1 MPPEVSNALVGA
13 IVATITA
20 MAAAAAL
27 LPPYIKRQMDIR
39 QKAQEAK
46 LLDEQKKSDDALAEA
61 KQAREAEVEQRK
73 QFSRLIDTLINERT
87 GVAAQQE
94 VMVKALTNSVTVQG
108 RQMEILDTVAKELR
122 ANTNVTT
129 AGVKTIGELS
139 DGIHILLDTGSKPMQ
154 NLSKQIAE
162 LGLNIAS
169 VVTGQQGVTQK
180 VDFIHDQLNKIIEL
194 INALEI
200 MKLVAEAKLE
210 DARKITGELP
220 ATN

>member
-180 VDFIHDQLNKIIEL
+180 VDFIHDQLNKIIDL

>member
-139 DGIHILLDTGSKPMQ
+139 DEINILLDTGSKPMQ

>member
-139 DGIHILLDTGSKPMQ
+139 DEINILLDTGSKPMQ
-154 NLSKQIAE
+154 NLSKQVAE

>member
-87 GVAAQQE
+87 GVDAQQE

-129 AGVKTIGELS
+129 EGVKTISELS
-139 DGIHILLDTGSKPMQ
+139 DEINILLDTGSKPMQ